1 MYLARMYAF
10 FFSLRMRRSSFRH
23 SQRSH
28 PPHLPPTTLPFL
40 RRRWRKHSPS
50 RCCPL
55 HTPPPPPRRFSF
67 ETPMA
72 RAWLGSAM
80 RRRRVRPSKPRA
92 RQRGGGG
99 AGGGAALASGKVPR
113 TPFVA
118 MGSIGMA
125 HSLERQNDGCSEFFV
140 LTREISRGKV
150 HFPPPR
156 PHPAPSTPPRPTP
169 PPDLPPYP
177 TSPPYTHS

>member
-1 MYLARMYAF
+1 MAQTFPEPMLSPPHPSTPPTPVLIRNPDGARMVGISNA
-10 FFSLRMRRSSFRH
+10 
-23 SQRSH
+23 
-28 PPHLPPTTLPFL
+28 
-40 RRRWRKHSPS
+40 
-50 RCCPL
+50 
-55 HTPPPPPRRFSF
+55 
-67 ETPMA
+67 EAA
-72 RAWLGSAM
+72 RAAFQASSEA
-80 RRRRVRPSKPRA
+80 A
-92 RQRGGGG
+92 GGGG